1 MSTFIPM
8 DIMDASS
15 SSQDSI
21 KSCGSSQAQKN
32 RKGSLSAVI
41 DKLKSARHVNDES
54 PPNTPTISTPAQSIG
69 NDVNNLSSASSG
81 QTISKEKNTSPNT
94 QSLNLSNGKWSTT
107 KKKQKW
113 YQFGAW
119 NSIDSLLLHTHTV
132 SAISITS
139 VKNNSE
145 YMVKHSSDGMK
156 ITINKTRTK
165 DMTSPSSK
173 QNYQPPSSSGSSGSG
188 SNSPKT
194 HTGLKP
200 GVNSG
205 PASKK
210 PHASLQSSQSE
221 SAKESNGS
229 QKRPTL
235 LDASSVSNQFSK

>member
-1 MSTFIPM
+1 M
-8 DIMDASS
+8 DNLDASS

-21 KSCGSSQAQKN
+21 KSSGSSQANKN

-54 PPNTPTISTPAQSIG
+54 PPNTPTIPTPSQSIG
-69 NDVNNLSSASSG
+69 SEASIVSSASSS
-81 QTISKEKNTSPNT
+81 QTISKDKTNSANT
-94 QSLNLSNGKWSTT
+94 QSLNLSNGKRFFTFLCRFINGWPE
-107 KKKQKW
+107 KHI
-113 YQFGAW
+113 
-119 NSIDSLLLHTHTV
+119 NVLLSLIIFTV

-145 YMVKHSSDGMK
+145 YMVKHSSDGMR

-165 DMTSPSSK
+165 DLTSPSSK
-173 QNYQPPSSSGSSGSG
+173 QNYQHSSSSSSSGSG

-210 PHASLQSSQSE
+210 PHSSVQSSQSDML
-221 SAKESNGS
+221 KESNGS
-229 QKRPTL
+229 QKRSIL
-235 LDASSVSNQFSK
+235 LDAPNASNQMPR

>member
-1 MSTFIPM
+1 MGSFIPM

-21 KSCGSSQAQKN
+21 KSSGSSQANKN
-32 RKGSLSAVI
+32 RKSSLSAVI

-54 PPNTPTISTPAQSIG
+54 PPNTPTISTPSQSIG
-69 NDVNNLSSASSG
+69 NDANTLSASASTG
-81 QTISKEKNTSPNT
+81 QTINKEKTTSSNT
-94 QSLNLSNGKWSTT
+94 QSLNLPNGKEFFF
-107 KKKQKW
+107 KFIFKEIQGKNGLKL
-113 YQFGAW
+113 YVLFLF
-119 NSIDSLLLHTHTV
+119 IV

-173 QNYQPPSSSGSSGSG
+173 QNYQHSSSSSSSGSG

-210 PHASLQSSQSE
+210 PHVTLQSSQTDST
-221 SAKESNGS
+221 KESNGS
-229 QKRPTL
+229 QKRPNTL
-235 LDASSVSNQFSK
+235 DTSSISNQLTK

>member
-1 MSTFIPM
+1 MVKIDFITFSFET
-8 DIMDASS
+8 DECCS
-15 SSQDSI
+15 
-21 KSCGSSQAQKN
+21 KSWF
-32 RKGSLSAVI
+32 L
-41 DKLKSARHVNDES
+41 
-54 PPNTPTISTPAQSIG
+54 
-69 NDVNNLSSASSG
+69 
-81 QTISKEKNTSPNT
+81 
-94 QSLNLSNGKWSTT
+94 
-107 KKKQKW
+107 
-113 YQFGAW
+113 
-119 NSIDSLLLHTHTV
+119 TV

-173 QNYQPPSSSGSSGSG
+173 QNYQHSSSSNSSGSG

-210 PHASLQSSQSE
+210 PHASLQSLQSE
-221 SAKESNGS
+221 SSKDSNGS
-229 QKRPTL
+229 QRRPSNL
-235 LDASSVSNQFSK
+235 EGSSSSNQLSR